1 MFRRTSDSQSPTEC
15 SYSHIIASRK
25 ASFLEARYGWCR
37 VRDESAISRCR
48 RAGADGPSVF
58 VASCSVI
65 PRRAPSFADIALP
78 RQDVSCFCYFRARR
92 LSLAFAFAAVRG
104 GRATVRA
111 AALKAPREEEAKRTA
126 CPKDERRNEGLLV
139 E

>member
-1 MFRRTSDSQSPTEC
+1 MIIFNDLGKPVNSDE
-15 SYSHIIASRK
+15 
-25 ASFLEARYGWCR
+25 RYGWCR

-126 CPKDERRNEGLLV
+126 CPKDERRNEGLLA